1 MYATY
6 DLSYG
11 YIERPTHQNTS
22 WDVAKFEVCGHMWA
36 DLSEGDYGVTLLND
50 CKYGHD
56 ILGNEMRLTLLKGPQ
71 YPDPKA
77 DFGKHSFT
85 YSLLPHKGGWRE
97 AQVPRRAWELND
109 RLIGKQ
115 LTAGSVELA
124 KTNSFIE
131 VDKDHVMVSAIK
143 QAENGE
149 GIIIRLYEDQN
160 RRGEVNISF
169 NSIPVRAMECDPFEK
184 EIGDAS
190 IVDGNLQFHIKPF
203 EIRTF
208 RILF

>member
-1 MYATY
+1 MA
-6 DLSYG
+6 
-11 YIERPTHQNTS
+11 
-22 WDVAKFEVCGHMWA
+22 
-36 DLSEGDYGVTLLND
+36 LLND

-77 DFGKHSFT
+77 DLGKHSFT
-85 YSLLPHKGGWRE
+85 YSLFPHQGGWRE

-109 RLIGKQ
+109 QLIGKQ
-115 LTAGSVELA
+115 LTAGSGELA
-124 KTNSFIE
+124 KANSFFE

-149 GIIIRLYEDQN
+149 GIIIRVYEDQN
-160 RRGEVNISF
+160 RRSRVNISF
-169 NSIPVRAMECDPFEK
+169 NSIPVRAVECDPFEK
-184 EIGDAS
+184 EIDDVS
-190 IVDGNLQFHIKPF
+190 IVDGNLQFLIKPF